1 MLKSLGACLHA
12 GRPPYLDHPNT
23 TRDTS
28 VAGLALLASK
38 SGRRPSVGDRKTSTK
53 RKARPRHL
61 PNQS

>member
-38 SGRRPSVGDRKTSTK
+38 SSVGDRKTSTK